1 MKNSIKDR
9 YNTVISYVRFSSSI
23 QELGDSVRRQKN
35 SAKTFCEKH
44 SLVLSNI
51 KYSDFGRSGF
61 KGDHLKADGGLRAFI
76 DAVENDPEGHKFPK
90 GRTLLLLDEWSR
102 FSRLPPMQAQGIVSQ
117 IVSLGIDI
125 CTCDTEDILSND
137 ADIGTMLTAI
147 IKMNSAYEESARKSK
162 HIKSVWMNKKKA
174 LLESPDTARKMT
186 SRCPSWLYLDKTKNE
201 FMLIPERVETVKL
214 IYRLYIDGL
223 GKTAIARYLNKE
235 GIETF
240 GDSKKS
246 ARKAAMWRESSINKI
261 ISENYGRSTLGE
273 LQLYH
278 MVDGKRIPT
287 GDVIKDYYPQII
299 SDSDFYQVQAIRES
313 RITTATGRKGS
324 KLTNLFQGI
333 TYCSKCSSPMVIV
346 NKGSRSSGA
355 TLVCSK
361 AKVKAGCEYVAWHY
375 EFVEKSILATLLNLD
390 YSILLG
396 LNSANENSDNLRKDL
411 SSLQGQLMDNSHQI
425 ENITNAISQIGLNE
439 NLRKKLSSLEM
450 EQLTLE
456 SKIKNTELELAS
468 LNKQSHTKKSVWQ
481 TFEQVIN
488 DTQDSNRTDEDIY
501 SKRSKLSMFLKQNI
515 KEIKFTDTLIPMTKL
530 LTKQGFGRGS
540 HLRKM
545 IVTINL
551 KSGVN
556 LFITGFSRPRS
567 GIQVLQSLVEDS
579 ENSTC
584 SVYTEKQH
592 GKIVYR
598 VIQMG
603 SSLANMKYDP
613 EKAAQLGHDEYYKSQ
628 LHILLNPKEFII
640 EGNSD

>member
-1 MKNSIKDR
+1 MKKSIKDR
-9 YNTVISYVRFSSSI
+9 YDIVISYVRFSSSI
-23 QELGDSVRRQKN
+23 QELGDSIKRQKN
-35 SAKTFCEKH
+35 SAKTFCENH
-44 SLVLSNI
+44 NLVLSNI
-51 KYSDFGRSGF
+51 KYNDFGRSGF

-76 DAVENDPEGHKFPK
+76 DAVENDPEGLKFPK

-102 FSRLPPMQAQGIVSQ
+102 FSRLPPMQAQSVVSQ
-117 IVSLGIDI
+117 IISLGIDI
-125 CTCDTEDILSND
+125 CTCDTEDILSNN

-174 LLESPDTARKMT
+174 LLEDPDSARKMT
-186 SRCPSWLYLDKTKNE
+186 SRCPSWLYLDKAKNE
-201 FMLIPERVETVKL
+201 FIPIPERVETVKL
-214 IYRLYIDGL
+214 IYKLYIDGL

-240 GDSKKS
+240 GDSKMS
-246 ARKAAMWRESSINKI
+246 ARKATMWRESSINKI
-261 ISENYGRSTLGE
+261 ISESYGRSTLGE

-278 MVDGKRIPT
+278 MVNGKRIPT

-299 SDSDFYQVQAIRES
+299 SDSKFYQAQAIRES
-313 RITTATGRKGS
+313 RITTTTGRKGS
-324 KLTNLFQGI
+324 KLTNLFQGVV
-333 TYCSKCSSPMVIV
+333 YCSKCSSSMVIV
-346 NKGSRSSGA
+346 NKGSKSSGA
-355 TLVCSK
+355 NLVCSK

-396 LNSANENSDNLRKDL
+396 INNSNESSDALRKTL
-411 SSLQGQLMDNSHQI
+411 VSLEGQLRENSHQI
-425 ENITNAISQIGLNE
+425 DNITNAISQIGLSE
-439 NLRKKLSSLEM
+439 NLRKKLSSLEE

-456 SKIKNTELELAS
+456 LKIKNNQLELAS
-468 LNKQSHTKKSVWQ
+468 LSKQNHTKLSVWKIL
-481 TFEQVIN
+481 EQVIN
-488 DTQDSNRTDEDIY
+488 DTQDPTRTDEDIY

-515 KEIKFTDTLIPMTKL
+515 KEIQFTDILLPMTKL

-545 IVTINL
+545 IITITL

-556 LFITGFSRPRS
+556 LFIIGFSRPRS

-584 SVYTEKQH
+584 SVYTERQH

-598 VIQMG
+598 VIQMA
-603 SSLANMKYDP
+603 SSLENMKYDP
-613 EKAAQLGHDEYYKSQ
+613 EKAAALGQDKYYKSR
-628 LHILLNPKEFII
+628 LDILLNPKKFII
-640 EGNSD
+640 GGE